1 MRPISYNECVLCR
14 RSGVDVRRFENPRE
28 KMIGVG
34 CPVCGRY
41 YIEEK
46 LSKTD
51 LPIETEIKLRWYIRT
66 ETEKVFYWDTETN
79 QWEAKEGN
87 VADKKIITITKD
99 NIDKELNSV
108 PYPTSLLDKIDIVVE
123 HFYKNT
129 KFFHQNITINLKN
142 DYILFFCKNN
152 EELQEILVYL
162 TEKYIDGDGAIRNN
176 DEWRSYLL
184 PEGIKRIEELNKE
197 TKSYQCF
204 VAMWFSGKT
213 ENAYSE
219 AMEKAIEEDSGYES
233 YKVSNNDQN
242 NGWIPDTIV
251 KEIRRSKFVIADLT
265 GYRAGVYYEAGF
277 AEGLGKEVIYTCNKN
292 WFDEQEEMMKI
303 PIQCSNCSGTN
314 ELKLDGVHFNLKQRK
329 MILWEE
335 DNLPDFRKALAER
348 IGAVIGINEKKKT

>member
-1 MRPISYNECVLCR
+1 MSQEQ
-14 RSGVDVRRFENPRE
+14 F
-28 KMIGVG
+28 K
-34 CPVCGRY
+34 CPVCDNDAKKTTLENTYRIDCSFCGEY
-41 YIEEK
+41 NIGDASYIPNLTEEEK
-46 LSKTD
+46 
-51 LPIETEIKLRWYIRT
+51 IKLRYLYAILDKKDERRVKYWIT
-66 ETEKVFYWDTETN
+66 NDNKKDFLNKIDSPPNLINKISLILESLNEKTRYFAHEIPVYA
-79 QWEAKEGN
+79 AKEYPRFFCRD
-87 VADKKIITITKD
+87 A
-99 NIDKELNSV
+99 KELV
-108 PYPTSLLDKIDIVVE
+108 QILE
-123 HFYKNT
+123 H
-129 KFFHQNITINLKN
+129 LK
-142 DYILFFCKNN
+142 
-152 EELQEILVYL
+152 E
-162 TEKYIDGDGAIRNN
+162 DGAIKFNSTLIRHA
-176 DEWRSYLL
+176 EQEMPPYKIQLTAT
-184 PEGIKRIEELNKE
+184 GIKKAEELTQK
-197 TKSYQCF
+197 TKSDQCF

-219 AMEKAIEEDSGYES
+219 AMEKAIGEDSGYES

>member
-1 MRPISYNECVLCR
+1 MSVTNTNCFLCENNLAKSIPTTGDFKHISCN
-14 RSGVDVRRFENPRE
+14 
-28 KMIGVG
+28 
-34 CPVCGRY
+34 VCGDIFVTGSY
-41 YIEEK
+41 LACIERNPNLLK
-46 LSKTD
+46 
-51 LPIETEIKLRWYIRT
+51 
-66 ETEKVFYWDTETN
+66 ETEKIALSYYYKVHTLNNKKNSNNAEILTEYN
-79 QWEAKEGN
+79 IES
-87 VADKKIITITKD
+87 IIS
-99 NIDKELNSV
+99 SV
-108 PYPTSLLDKIDIVVE
+108 NYPLSLLDKINIVLQ
-123 HFYKNT
+123 HFHSNT
-129 KFFHQNITINLKN
+129 QFFHQGVNINFKK
-142 DYILFFCKNN
+142 DYRLFFCRSEN
-152 EELQEILVYL
+152 ELNEIIQYLLGKKYIRYVDSNIQGEDFYCLL
-162 TEKYIDGDGAIRNN
+162 TE
-176 DEWRSYLL
+176 
-184 PEGIKRIEELNKE
+184 GIQKIEELKKE
-197 TKSYQCF
+197 TKSDQCF
-204 VAMWFSGKT
+204 VAMWFSDETDK
-213 ENAYSE
+213 AYSE
-219 AMEKAIEEDSGYES
+219 SIEKAIEEDSGYEC